1 MLKKSHFIL
10 LLFALLIFQSL
21 WNVAAAFCVHEE
33 KAFTNTSAQHFGH
46 HQMTKYCQS
55 DFKISEIQNHSSSDF
70 SFLEDDHQDHLPSF
84 NAMILVDEQDKFIF
98 KSSQLIALINFFPWY
113 NFYQSPDLAQNNPP
127 PIFAPLQ
134 VG

>member
-1 MLKKSHFIL
+1 MLKRSSWIT

-21 WNVAAAFCVHEE
+21 WNVAAAFCVHEDIQPSRV
-33 KAFTNTSAQHFGH
+33 NIPHFGH
-46 HQMTKYCQS
+46 HQMTQACQNELKTPHHHVQV
-55 DFKISEIQNHSSSDF
+55 DYDF

-84 NAMILVDEQDKFIF
+84 NAMILVDEQDRFIF
-98 KSSQLIALINFFPWY
+98 KSSQSITSLHFFPWY
-113 NFYQSPDLAQNNPP
+113 NFYQSPDLTQNNPP